1 MLPIVSFVSRKTI
14 KLTLVIEAYPS
25 TRTSQMS
32 PDDRRKTFMKL
43 TMSSMENENAKKLL
57 EQVQAKRLAK
67 LVEF

>member
-1 MLPIVSFVSRKTI
+1 
-14 KLTLVIEAYPS
+14 
-25 TRTSQMS
+25 MS

-43 TMSSMENENAKKLL
+43 TMSSMENENARKLL